1 MMPIGTTTAD
11 RAERQAP
18 QNRGVAGPTIGELP
32 PEVVDLRND
41 VQTMFTWM
49 KSSGRYKHWE
59 PYPGFMYKFADWV
72 VRNGSEPEV
81 WRMSEWGI
89 ANKMDPSLLA
99 LPGRGGIGGPNRAN
113 TIRSFETAILNR
125 STALGMSLTPEVISY
140 IAKVAE
146 AQDYSSE
153 QLMNAIVNL
162 VDFKTVE
169 AGELTSSLDEMR
181 ALGRSYLITTSD
193 ETLQDYA
200 KKLATGAA
208 TTDGIESAFRAQAKA
223 LFPWMASTID
233 AGVSPEE
240 MLRPAR
246 DMIAKSL
253 GLAATE
259 VDFTN
264 DRFIKLATF
273 QDEKQGTRLAT
284 QQELMKNIRNDEA
297 WASTSEAKSMATGLA
312 STLSRIFG
320 RSVF

>member
-11 RAERQAP
+11 RAERQAS

-32 PEVVDLRND
+32 SEVVDLRGD
-41 VQTMFTWM
+41 IQSMFSWM
-49 KSSGRYKHWE
+49 KTSGAYKRWE
-59 PYPGFMYKFADWV
+59 AYPGFMYKFADWV
-72 VRNGSEPEV
+72 VRNGSEPPV
-81 WRMSEWGI
+81 WKMAEWGL
-89 ANKMDPSLLA
+89 ANKMDSSLLS
-99 LPGRGGIGGPNRAN
+99 LPGRGGGGPNRAN

-153 QLMNAIVNL
+153 QLMNAIVDL
-162 VDFKTVE
+162 ADFETIQ

-181 ALGRSYLITTSD
+181 ALGRSYLISTSD

-253 GLAATE
+253 GIAATE
-259 VDFTN
+259 VNFTD

-273 QDEKQGTRLAT
+273 DDEKQGTRLAT
-284 QQELMKNIRNDEA
+284 QRELMKNIRNDEA
-297 WASTSEAKSMATGLA
+297 WATTSEAKSMATGLA

>member
-1 MMPIGTTTAD
+1 MDLTTTAD
-11 RAERQAP
+11 QAERNANTRRP
-18 QNRGVAGPTIGELP
+18 IAGPSLGELP
-32 PEVVDLRND
+32 SDVTNLRSD
-41 VQTMFTWM
+41 VQAFFTWM
-49 KSSGRYKHWE
+49 KSSGAYKRWE
-59 PYPGFMYKFADWV
+59 SHPGFMYKFADWV
-72 VRNGSEPEV
+72 VRNGTEPPI
-81 WRMSEWGI
+81 WKMSEWGI
-89 ANKMDPSLLA
+89 ANKMDPSLLS
-99 LPGRGGIGGPNRAN
+99 LPGRGGGSGVNRAN

-125 STALGMSLTPEVISY
+125 STALGMNLDPEVISY

-146 AQDYSSE
+146 SQDFSSE
-153 QLMNAIVNL
+153 QLMNAIVDL

-169 AGELTSSLDEMR
+169 AGELTSSLDDMR
-181 ALGRSYLITTSD
+181 ALGRSYLIPTSD

-233 AGVSPEE
+233 AGVAPEE
-240 MLRPAR
+240 ILRPAR

-253 GLAATE
+253 GIAATE

-264 DRFIKLATF
+264 DRFMKLATF
-273 QDEKQGTRLAT
+273 SDEKQGMRLAT

-297 WASTSEAKSMATGLA
+297 WANTSEAKTMATGLA